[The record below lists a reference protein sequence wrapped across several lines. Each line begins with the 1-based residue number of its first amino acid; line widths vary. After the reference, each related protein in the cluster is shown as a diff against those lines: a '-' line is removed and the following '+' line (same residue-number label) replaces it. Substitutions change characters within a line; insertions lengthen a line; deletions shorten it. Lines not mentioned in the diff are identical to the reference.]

1 MPRAFFFRLCGVI
14 PKGFTMLETL
24 FADISWPALLVRMG
38 ATAMVVVM
46 VSWSVGAFGPLVG
59 GALAG
64 LPMVL
69 GPGFYFLAT
78 QFPADFI
85 HQAASYALYSLCAT
99 QLFVLAYILAARSLP
114 PWRTLGCA
122 VLVWLASAA
131 LLSFLPAQPWLGLAV
146 FVLTT
151 IVCLR
156 LAREARSEVA
166 AAKGRAGW
174 GLLLLRGAL
183 AGVLVACVTTA
194 SQWLGPSASGL
205 LLAFPIGYTVV
216 AVTIHQRLGAGSLIA
231 TLRSALLGTASLAGF
246 CSVLALSVLH
256 MSWMWALLMAAG
268 VSMLITVI
276 LVFRPWARP

>member
-1 MPRAFFFRLCGVI
+1 
-14 PKGFTMLETL
+14 MLEVF
-24 FADISWPALLVRMG
+24 FADISWLALLVRMG
-38 ATAMVVVM
+38 ATALVVVL

-78 QFPADFI
+78 QFSADFI

-99 QLFVLAYILAARSLP
+99 QLFVLAYILAARSLS

-122 VLVWLASAA
+122 VLVWLAAAA
-131 LLSFLPAQPWLGLAV
+131 LWSFLPAQPWLGLAV
-146 FVLTT
+146 FVLLT

-156 LAREARSEVA
+156 VARKVA
-166 AAKGRAGW
+166 LETSTAKGKAGW

-194 SQWLGPSASGL
+194 SQWLGASASGL

-216 AVTIHQRLGAGSLIA
+216 AVTIHQKLGAGSLIA
-231 TLRSALLGTASLAGF
+231 TLRSTLLGTASLAGF
-246 CSVLALSVLH
+246 CSVLAFSVLH
-256 MSWMWALLMAAG
+256 LPWAWALLLAAG
-268 VSMLITVI
+268 VSMLITVM
-276 LVFRPWARP
+276 LVFRPWARR